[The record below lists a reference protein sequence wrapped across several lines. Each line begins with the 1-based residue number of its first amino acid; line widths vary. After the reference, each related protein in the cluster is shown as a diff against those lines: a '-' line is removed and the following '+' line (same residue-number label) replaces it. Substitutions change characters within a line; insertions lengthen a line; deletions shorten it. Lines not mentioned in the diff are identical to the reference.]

1 MTDGAR
7 LGSAVM
13 FVQQLDRSV
22 RFYTDVLGLQVTDR
36 TTTAALLA
44 SPGGAQL
51 VLRAMGATG
60 AHGLGTVGVQY
71 VIWTAAT
78 ADALGWAQKE
88 LERHSSYAGTR
99 TSGDVTVVA
108 GRDPDGVMVMIAHP
122 GPDQEPLSDLPAWI
136 YAW

>member
-7 LGSAVM
+7 LGTAVT

-22 RFYTDVLGLQVTDR
+22 QFYTDVLGLQVTDR
-36 TTTAALLA
+36 SATAALLA
-44 SPGGAQL
+44 SSGGAQL

-60 AHGLGTVGVQY
+60 THGLGTVGVQY
-71 VIWTAAT
+71 VIWTAAS
-78 ADALGWAQKE
+78 ADALSQAQKQ

-99 TSGDVTVVA
+99 SSGEVTVLA